1 MGREISTKLSLVGVA
16 GHDIYTKLGLV
27 GVHISSNEVLFH
39 VLHGLI
45 FEYNIISSALLSLK
59 TTKIFQEIHDKLT
72 EFEAHLTRWSS
83 QIVAPIIANFATK
96 LPAYTNPNSNQG
108 TNNSL
113 SNQRNFVS
121 FQLKWKWRLL
131 SMSF

>member
-59 TTKIFQEIHDKLT
+59 TTKIF
-72 EFEAHLTRWSS
+72 
-83 QIVAPIIANFATK
+83 
-96 LPAYTNPNSNQG
+96 
-108 TNNSL
+108 
-113 SNQRNFVS
+113 
-121 FQLKWKWRLL
+121 
-131 SMSF
+131 